1 MKLTVWLVGGN
12 DEPLTHGGPMKRKER
27 RTFTP
32 QQRLEIVLEGLQ
44 DGASVSE
51 VCRRHQVSPTVYY
64 RWRDLLFAN
73 ADRIFTRRDPG
84 PTDHEAAYEV
94 EAGRLKS
101 VIAEITAENLELKKT
116 VGPSRTPLGFRRSSG
131 R

>member
-1 MKLTVWLVGGN
+1 
-12 DEPLTHGGPMKRKER
+12 MKRKER

-73 ADRIFTRRDPG
+73 VDRIFTRRDPG